1 MNINVFGARGSIP
14 TPLTQEE
21 YGQKIRETLALYS
34 ASREKDIEKF
44 IKQIPPE
51 LSRISGGNT
60 SCIEIEDEEVNDKII
75 IDAGSGLRVLGG
87 KYLNSNNLTIH
98 IFISHFHW
106 DHICG
111 APFFKPLYNPTNKVI
126 FYSACDNMIEN
137 LERQQHPAHFPIS
150 FKSLPAVKSFVK
162 LDLQKTYQLAGF
174 SIRSVDM
181 RHPGGS
187 TSYVFSKNG
196 KKISYV
202 TDTEFTPD
210 NKAEKE
216 LYYKA
221 CFEGSDIL
229 ILDSQYSLVEF
240 FNKFEWGHTSSTMA
254 TNLALEWRVKK
265 LLLFHFDP
273 EHTDE
278 DLIKLLG
285 EANKIKDNYN
295 KRRLSISLAVE
306 GSSYSV

>member
-174 SIRSVDM
+174 SI
-181 RHPGGS
+181 
-187 TSYVFSKNG
+187 
-196 KKISYV
+196 
-202 TDTEFTPD
+202 
-210 NKAEKE
+210 
-216 LYYKA
+216 
-221 CFEGSDIL
+221 
-229 ILDSQYSLVEF
+229 
-240 FNKFEWGHTSSTMA
+240 
-254 TNLALEWRVKK
+254 
-265 LLLFHFDP
+265 
-273 EHTDE
+273 
-278 DLIKLLG
+278 
-285 EANKIKDNYN
+285 
-295 KRRLSISLAVE
+295 
-306 GSSYSV
+306 